1 MKQSKSNPWVNISI
15 QRTSFD
21 AVKTHGKHLLSFDGD
36 GKVLQL
42 HLETKDAAKIR
53 LRKNLPQEVAI
64 KHSSGPVDMESQSL
78 KKLFVYGAIV
88 TSSVIAIREPLPL
101 FLLAATAA
109 TASFLFFKPTVR
121 LIFDFADNDAFIVA
135 EVPSETAA
143 ELLA

>member
-1 MKQSKSNPWVNISI
+1 MKQSKHWVNIGI

-21 AVKTHGKHLLSFDGD
+21 AVKTHGNHLLSFDGT
-36 GKVLQL
+36 VLQL
-42 HLETKDAAKIR
+42 HLETKDDTQLR
-53 LRKNLPQEVAI
+53 LRKTLPQEVAI

-78 KKLFVYGAIV
+78 KKLFVYGAIA
-88 TSSVIAIREPLPL
+88 TSTVIAIREPMPL

-121 LIFDFADNDAFIVA
+121 LIFDFADNDDAYIVA